1 MLWLL
6 AMICCLLCAVEICSK
21 EAGHALLFPRLLV
34 YRRRVVSCIWH
45 TAAGQDRT
53 NTEGEDR

>member
-1 MLWLL
+1 
-6 AMICCLLCAVEICSK
+6 MILCLLCAVEICSK
-21 EAGHALLFPRLLV
+21 EAGHCSHGSWSTGGGLYASML
-34 YRRRVVSCIWH
+34 YGWH